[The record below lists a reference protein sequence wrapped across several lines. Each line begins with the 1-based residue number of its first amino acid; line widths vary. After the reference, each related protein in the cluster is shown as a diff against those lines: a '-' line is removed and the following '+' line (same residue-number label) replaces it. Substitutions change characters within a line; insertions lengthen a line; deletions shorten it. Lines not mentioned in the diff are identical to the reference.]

1 LVTLPGEKSIST
13 KTQQLLQKTLLNWQQ
28 WQTTSKL
35 DYQPEV
41 VRELVGGRTNKTFLV
56 AAGDFQAVVRIN
68 SLVSSKLG
76 IDRQREARILGLL
89 QSTGLV
95 PKVYFID
102 AEVLVSEF
110 IEGDCLNSKSLKNTH
125 IMESLSAA
133 LRLVQSVKMP
143 DGIPRNYLEYCQNY
157 FAHLNGDIVSLSV
170 KEQIE
175 AAALEVDTEEWEP
188 VICHHDMVP
197 ENIILNE
204 RGLFIIDWEYAAL
217 GHPRL
222 DFIRLYDGDYGLT
235 GQQEGAMRSLF
246 KVKQAMDKL
255 WLAVQL

>member
-1 LVTLPGEKSIST
+1 M
-13 KTQQLLQKTLLNWQQ
+13 QKTLHNWQQ

-56 AAGDFQAVVRIN
+56 AADDFQAVVRIN
-68 SLVSSKLG
+68 SPVSSRLG
-76 IDRQREARILGLL
+76 IDRQREERILGLIK
-89 QSTGLV
+89 STGLV
-95 PKVYFID
+95 PKVYFMN

-110 IEGDCLNSKSLKNTH
+110 IEGECLNSKSLKNAH

-143 DGIPRNYLEYCQNY
+143 DESPRNYLEYCQNY
-157 FAHLNGDIVSLSV
+157 LAQLNDDIVSSSV
-170 KEQIE
+170 KAEIE
-175 AAALEVDTEEWEP
+175 VAALELDNEDWQP
-188 VICHHDMVP
+188 VICHHDLVP
-197 ENIILNE
+197 ENIIVNE

-222 DFIRLYDGDYGLT
+222 DFIRLYDGDYGLA
-235 GQQEGAMRSLF
+235 GQQEGALASLF

>member
-1 LVTLPGEKSIST
+1 M
-13 KTQQLLQKTLLNWQQ
+13 QKTLHNWQQ
-28 WQTTSKL
+28 WKTTSKL

-68 SLVSSKLG
+68 SPVSSNLG

-95 PKVYFID
+95 PKVYFMN

-110 IEGDCLNSKSLKNTH
+110 IEGECLNGKGLKNTH
-125 IMESLSAA
+125 IMESLSVA

-143 DGIPRNYLEYCQNY
+143 DESPRNYLEYCQNY
-157 FAHLNGDIVSLSV
+157 LAQLNDDIVSSSV
-170 KEQIE
+170 KAQIE
-175 AAALEVDTEEWEP
+175 AAALELDNEDWQP
-188 VICHHDMVP
+188 VICHHDLVP
-197 ENIILNE
+197 ENIIVNE

-222 DFIRLYDGDYGLT
+222 DFIRLYDGDHGLA
-235 GQQEGAMRSLF
+235 GQQEGAMASLF

>member
-1 LVTLPGEKSIST
+1 MPGESPISIT
-13 KTQQLLQKTLLNWQQ
+13 TQSLLQQTLCNWQQ
-28 WQTTSKL
+28 WQTQSAL
-35 DYQPEV
+35 DCQPEV

-56 AAGDFQAVVRIN
+56 AAGVFQAVVRIN
-68 SLVSSKLG
+68 SPDSLKLG
-76 IDRQREARILGLL
+76 IDRQREARVLGLL

-95 PKVYFID
+95 PQVYFID
-102 AEVLVSEF
+102 DEVLVSEF
-110 IEGDCLNSKSLKNTH
+110 IEGDSLNTKSLKNTH
-125 IMESLSAA
+125 IMESLSEA
-133 LRLVQSVKMP
+133 LGLVQSVKMP
-143 DGIPRNYLEYCQNY
+143 DSNPRNYLEYCQNY
-157 FAHLNGDIVSLSV
+157 LDQLSGDIVSASV
-170 KEQIE
+170 KQQIE
-175 AAALEVDTEEWEP
+175 QAALEVDAESWEP

-197 ENIILNE
+197 ENIIVNE

>member
-1 LVTLPGEKSIST
+1 M
-13 KTQQLLQKTLLNWQQ
+13 
-28 WQTTSKL
+28 
-35 DYQPEV
+35 
-41 VRELVGGRTNKTFLV
+41 VGGRTNKTFLV
-56 AAGDFQAVVRIN
+56 AAGNFQAVVRIN
-68 SLVSSKLG
+68 SPVSSKLG
-76 IDRQREARILGLL
+76 IDRQREAEILGLL

-95 PKVYFID
+95 PKVYFIND
-102 AEVLVSEF
+102 EVLVSEF
-110 IEGDCLNSKSLKNTH
+110 IEGECLNNKSLRNTH

-143 DGIPRNYLEYCQNY
+143 DERPRNYLEYCQNY
-157 FAHLNGDIVSLSV
+157 LARLNSDVVSASV

-175 AAALEVDTEEWEP
+175 TAALEVDTEDWEP

-197 ENIILNE
+197 ENIIVNG

-222 DFIRLYDGDYGLT
+222 DFIRLYDGDYGLA
-235 GQQEGAMRSLF
+235 GQQEGAMGSLF

>member
-1 LVTLPGEKSIST
+1 MLGEKSIST
-13 KTQQLLQKTLLNWQQ
+13 STQQLLQKTLHNWQQ

-41 VRELVGGRTNKTFLV
+41 IRELVGGRTNKTFLV
-56 AAGDFQAVVRIN
+56 AADDFQAVVRIN
-68 SLVSSKLG
+68 SPVSSRLG

-95 PKVYFID
+95 PKVYFMN

-110 IEGDCLNSKSLKNTH
+110 IEGECLNSKSLKSTH

-133 LRLVQSVKMP
+133 LRLVQLVKMP
-143 DGIPRNYLEYCQNY
+143 DESPRNYLEYCQNY
-157 FAHLNGDIVSLSV
+157 LAQLNDDIVSSSV
-170 KEQIE
+170 KAEIE
-175 AAALEVDTEEWEP
+175 VAALELDNEDWQP
-188 VICHHDMVP
+188 VICHHDLVP
-197 ENIILNE
+197 ENIIVNE

-222 DFIRLYDGDYGLT
+222 DFIRLYDGDYGLA
-235 GQQEGAMRSLF
+235 GQQEGAMASLF
-246 KVKQAMDKL
+246 KVKQAMDEL

>member
-1 LVTLPGEKSIST
+1 M
-13 KTQQLLQKTLLNWQQ
+13 
-28 WQTTSKL
+28 
-35 DYQPEV
+35 
-41 VRELVGGRTNKTFLV
+41 GGRTNKTFLV
-56 AAGDFQAVVRIN
+56 AAGDFQAVIRIN
-68 SLVSSKLG
+68 SPVSSKLG
-76 IDRQREARILGLL
+76 IDRQREAEILGLL

-95 PKVYFID
+95 PKVYFIND
-102 AEVLVSEF
+102 EVLVSEF
-110 IEGDCLNSKSLKNTH
+110 IEGECLNNKSLRNTH

-143 DGIPRNYLEYCQNY
+143 DERPRNYLEYCQNY
-157 FAHLNGDIVSLSV
+157 LARLNSDVVSASV

-175 AAALEVDTEEWEP
+175 TAALEVDTEDWEP

-197 ENIILNE
+197 ENIIVNG

-222 DFIRLYDGDYGLT
+222 DFIRLYDGDYGLA
-235 GQQEGAMRSLF
+235 GQQEGAMGSLF